1 LRCPLSADFAEFTD
15 KSRGLIEGAFMLHE
29 RLTNQ
34 IIGAF
39 FEIYRARGYG
49 FLETVYS
56 NSLAAE
62 LGLRGLQVG
71 REIPVQVD
79 WKGVVVGTYRM
90 DVLVERV
97 VLVEVKTVEKI
108 VEAHQRQLVNYLK
121 ATGLEVGLL
130 LNFGPEPQFSRRV
143 NSTDL

>member
-1 LRCPLSADFAEFTD
+1 
-15 KSRGLIEGAFMLHE
+15 MLHE
-29 RLTNQ
+29 AITNQ
-34 IIGAF
+34 IIGSF

-49 FLETVYS
+49 FLENVYAG
-56 NSLAAE
+56 SLAVE

-90 DVLVERV
+90 DLVVEKK
-97 VLVEVKTVEKI
+97 VLVEVKTVEKL

-121 ATGLEVGLL
+121 ATGLEVGLV

-143 NSTDL
+143 NSRDL